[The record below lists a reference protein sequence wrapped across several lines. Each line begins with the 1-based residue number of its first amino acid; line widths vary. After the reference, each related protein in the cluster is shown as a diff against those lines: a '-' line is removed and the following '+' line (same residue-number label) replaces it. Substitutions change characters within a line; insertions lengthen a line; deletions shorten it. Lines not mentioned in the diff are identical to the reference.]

1 MKAFSLIG
9 AAGYIAPRHM
19 RAIKDTGNSLVSA
32 LDVHD
37 TVGVLDSYFPEVK
50 FFTEFERYDRY
61 IDLMRR
67 SGKSLDYIAI
77 TSPNY
82 LHDSHA
88 RFALRVG
95 ANAICEKPLV
105 INPWNID
112 GLRKLE
118 VETGRRIY
126 TVLQLRLHP
135 SIIELKKKVEIAT
148 SQKAQKRFSVD
159 LTYITSRGPWYF
171 ISWKGDGKKSGGIAT
186 NIGIHFFDMLLWVFG
201 AARDSKLHL
210 LKDDAASGV
219 IEFEHADVKWFLS
232 VNANYL
238 PDDARG
244 RGARTY
250 RSILV
255 DGEETEFS
263 EGFTDLHTETYR
275 DILSGGGFGLD
286 DATPSISLV
295 HAIRTSTVVGLAG
308 EHHALARKAV

>member
-1 MKAFSLIG
+1 MKRFSLIG
-9 AAGYIAPRHM
+9 AAGYVAPRHM
-19 RAIKDTGNSLVSA
+19 RAIKDTGNTLVSA
-32 LDVHD
+32 LDSHD
-37 TVGVLDSYFPEVK
+37 TVGVLDSYFPHAK
-50 FFTEFERYDRY
+50 FFTEFERYDRH

-67 SGKSLDYIAI
+67 EGLSLDYISI

-95 ANAICEKPLV
+95 ANAVCEKPLV
-105 INPWNID
+105 INPWNVD
-112 GLRKLE
+112 GLRMLE
-118 VETGRRIY
+118 TETGCRVY

-135 SIIELKKKVEIAT
+135 SIINLRKKVEDEIARIP
-148 SQKAQKRFSVD
+148 SKRFSVN

-171 ISWKGDGKKSGGIAT
+171 TSWKGDEKKSGGIVA
-186 NIGIHFFDMLLWVFG
+186 NIGVHFFDMLLWVFG
-201 AARDSKLHL
+201 DLRASTLNV
-210 LKDDAASGV
+210 LKDDVASGTL
-219 IEFEHADVKWFLS
+219 EFAHADVKWFLS
-232 VNANYL
+232 VNASYL
-238 PDDARG
+238 PEDVKR

-255 DGEETEFS
+255 DGEESEFS

-295 HAIRTSTVVGLAG
+295 HTLRTSSCVGLVG
-308 EHHALARKAV
+308 DYHALAKQSL